1 MKRYIKASDSREY
14 LTVNNQKF
22 VVKFGGGA
30 ASISSIHPYD
40 ETEYHWAKQNT
51 DGTWTVYRDGKLI
64 TKLDSDDM
72 TWGEV
77 AEELLKLDKKAKLE
91 RTGGIW

>member
-1 MKRYIKASDSREY
+1 MKRYIKASNDE
-14 LTVNNQKF
+14 F
-22 VVKFGGGA
+22 VVDRQRFFVRKDSAGA
-30 ASISSIHPYD
+30 NLIRSIHPYD
-40 ETEYHWAKQNT
+40 ETEYHWAKQNGN
-51 DGTWTVYRDGKLI
+51 GTWTVYRGGKLI

-77 AEELLKLDKKAKLE
+77 AKELLRLDKEAKLR

>member
-14 LTVNNQKF
+14 LTVDRQKF
-22 VVKFGGGA
+22 VVKSGNIT
-30 ASISSIHPYD
+30 SISSIHPYD
-40 ETEYHWAKQNT
+40 ETEYHWAKQNA
-51 DGTWTVYRDGKLI
+51 DGTWNIYRDGKFI

-77 AEELLKLDKKAKLE
+77 AKELLRLDKEAKLE

>member
-1 MKRYIKASDSREY
+1 MKRYIKASDSHEY

-22 VVKFGGGA
+22 VVKSGRITF
-30 ASISSIHPYD
+30 ISSIHPYD

-51 DGTWTVYRDGKLI
+51 DGTWTVYRDGRFI
-64 TKLDSDDM
+64 TKLDFDDM

-77 AEELLKLDKKAKLE
+77 AKELLRLDREAKLE

>member
-1 MKRYIKASDSREY
+1 MKRYIKSSND
-14 LTVNNQKF
+14 KF
-22 VVKFGGGA
+22 VVDRQRFSVHKDSAGA
-30 ASISSIHPYD
+30 NFIRSIHPYD
-40 ETEYHWAKQNT
+40 ETEYHWARQNK
-51 DGTWTVYRDGKLI
+51 DGTWTVYRDGKFI

-77 AEELLKLDKKAKLE
+77 AKELLMLDRKAKLE